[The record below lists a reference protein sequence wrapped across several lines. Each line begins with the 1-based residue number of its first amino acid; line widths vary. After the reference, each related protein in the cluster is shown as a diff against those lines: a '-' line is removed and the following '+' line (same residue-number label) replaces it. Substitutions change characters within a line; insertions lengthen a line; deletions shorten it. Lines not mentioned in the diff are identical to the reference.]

1 MSNISNIPL
10 KFEIDHFYGSSLKE
24 QIEKEIN
31 KNIENI
37 EDSYEDNFPVLIEN
51 NDDDDI
57 YYKLNNYS
65 TDLKNN
71 YNSIK
76 NIKDYRDGVMDDI
89 IQKILNI
96 RDDIFSRLKI
106 YKIKKDVQTKDIIET
121 IFEGKDNQII
131 EGLNEFKKV
140 FLSATDNVIKKYL
153 NINIEEKLSEEN
165 KNFNDLIKTLEDIK
179 LILGNLIELNI
190 PRHKHLEIYLNNI
203 IDVTKFDYTLFK
215 REINKLQKRILKEYD
230 QIINFE
236 NNKIQIEL
244 DCENNEII
252 IEAFFLLM
260 LKTYENEKQLLK
272 EIKKKYETELIKI
285 IIYEEIEQKL
295 NEIQQLFENEFNDN
309 SYELSKLIKDN
320 YFTEKRSDKISYERV
335 KYIFSK
341 ILDDNISLGES
352 KNTKQ
357 LL

>member
-1 MSNISNIPL
+1 M
-10 KFEIDHFYGSSLKE
+10 
-24 QIEKEIN
+24 
-31 KNIENI
+31 
-37 EDSYEDNFPVLIEN
+37 
-51 NDDDDI
+51 
-57 YYKLNNYS
+57 
-65 TDLKNN
+65 
-71 YNSIK
+71 
-76 NIKDYRDGVMDDI
+76 
-89 IQKILNI
+89 
-96 RDDIFSRLKI
+96 
-106 YKIKKDVQTKDIIET
+106 
-121 IFEGKDNQII
+121 
-131 EGLNEFKKV
+131 
-140 FLSATDNVIKKYL
+140 
-153 NINIEEKLSEEN
+153 
-165 KNFNDLIKTLEDIK
+165 
-179 LILGNLIELNI
+179 
-190 PRHKHLEIYLNNI
+190 
-203 IDVTKFDYTLFK
+203 FK

-320 YFTEKRSDKISYERV
+320 YFTEKRTDKISYERV

>member
-1 MSNISNIPL
+1 M
-10 KFEIDHFYGSSLKE
+10 
-24 QIEKEIN
+24 
-31 KNIENI
+31 
-37 EDSYEDNFPVLIEN
+37 
-51 NDDDDI
+51 
-57 YYKLNNYS
+57 
-65 TDLKNN
+65 
-71 YNSIK
+71 
-76 NIKDYRDGVMDDI
+76 
-89 IQKILNI
+89 
-96 RDDIFSRLKI
+96 
-106 YKIKKDVQTKDIIET
+106 
-121 IFEGKDNQII
+121 
-131 EGLNEFKKV
+131 
-140 FLSATDNVIKKYL
+140 
-153 NINIEEKLSEEN
+153 
-165 KNFNDLIKTLEDIK
+165 
-179 LILGNLIELNI
+179 IELNI

-230 QIINFE
+230 QVINFE

-252 IEAFFLLM
+252 IEAYFLLM
-260 LKTYENEKQLLK
+260 LKTYENELLK

-320 YFTEKRSDKISYERV
+320 YFTEKRTDKISYERV